1 VSVTARP
8 LWQIRLA
15 RELPRYLFYALAG
28 SGLLVSVRFAVDPPR
43 PVLKRVS
50 AQGTASRDLGAEGFA
65 SLFARRYLTWDAQD
79 SEAHRRSLAGFVG
92 SSSDADAGLHPPGT
106 GAEHVQW
113 TEVVQQRE
121 PRAGVHVYTVAVQT
135 DSAGLLYLTVSV
147 LRNADGALA
156 LAGYPAFVGAPASS
170 AAALG
175 IDESSGD
182 EHSRDVG
189 DRTLVTVVQRAL
201 RNYLATSASELAA
214 DLSSS
219 AHVSLPGLKLTA
231 RSFQGLQ
238 WTPGGG
244 SVRATVLAE
253 DGRGV
258 QYTLDYELDVTRQGG
273 RWEISAIQM
282 DPDT

>member
-8 LWQIRLA
+8 LWRIRLA
-15 RELPRYLFYALAG
+15 RELRRYLFYALAG
-28 SGLLVSVRFAVDPPR
+28 SGLLASARFAVDPPR
-43 PVLKRVS
+43 PVLKRVL
-50 AQGTASRDLGAEGFA
+50 AQGPVPQDLGAEGFA
-65 SLFARRYLTWDAQD
+65 SLFARRYLTW
-79 SEAHRRSLAGFVG
+79 EARDPEALQRSLAGFVG
-92 SSSDADAGLHPPGT
+92 TSSGTDAGLHPPGV

-121 PRAGVHVYTVAVQT
+121 PRAGLHVYTVAVQT

-147 LRNADGALA
+147 TRNAMGALV

-170 AAALG
+170 AAGLES
-175 IDESSGD
+175 DESSEEGY
-182 EHSRDVG
+182 SRDVS
-189 DRTLVTVVQRAL
+189 DPTLVTVVQRAL
-201 RNYLATSASELAA
+201 RNYLAGSASELAA

-231 RSFQGLQ
+231 RSFQSPR
-238 WTPGGG
+238 WIPGGG
-244 SVRATVLAE
+244 SVRTIVLAE
-253 DGRGV
+253 DGRGA

-282 DPDT
+282 EPDT